1 MPQHPDGSHGQ
12 GQPGQAPQQ
21 APQPGLGGQP
31 QPQGQPQGQPQ
42 SRQGAQQAGLV
53 EAATAKLAKL
63 PEKARN
69 KVMALMT
76 PDLAAMMSLFA
87 GPEMGQF
94 IASQANQ
101 TNMLKPVPKKVLAV
115 MGEEKWAK
123 MIETALAKAE
133 EMEASQSEAN
143 AAPQAGPASAPPPQQ
158 APVTASAPTGQGGF
172 AAGRGLPQDSATAQ
186 IVNTPIQ

>member
-1 MPQHPDGSHGQ
+1 MPQHPDGSHG
-12 GQPGQAPQQ
+12 
-21 APQPGLGGQP
+21 L
-31 QPQGQPQGQPQ
+31 GQPQGQPQ
-42 SRQGAQQAGLV
+42 VQPQGQSRQAAAQGGLV
-53 EAATAKLAKL
+53 EAAKAKLAKL
-63 PEKARN
+63 PEKARS

-87 GPEMGQF
+87 GPEMGEF
-94 IASQANQ
+94 IASQSNKE
-101 TNMLKPVPKKVLAV
+101 NMLKPIPKKVLAV
-115 MGEEKWAK
+115 MGEEKWEK

-133 EMEASQSEAN
+133 EMEAAQSEAN